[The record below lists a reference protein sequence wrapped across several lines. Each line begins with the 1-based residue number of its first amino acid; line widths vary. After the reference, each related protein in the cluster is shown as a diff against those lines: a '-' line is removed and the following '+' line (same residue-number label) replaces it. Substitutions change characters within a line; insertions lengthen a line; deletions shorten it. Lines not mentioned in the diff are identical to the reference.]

1 MPLPGNERLAL
12 AALVADL
19 GVDRSTGDEDEPA
32 VIDPVDAVLA
42 RLRISQREAASVARI
57 VSAAREPYASSWSD
71 ADVRRYLARTR
82 PELVEDALALRA
94 ALAAASGDEDV
105 DQAAEL
111 RRRSQAELAAGVPLG
126 LADLAI
132 DGDILRD
139 ELGLPEGPAIG
150 ELLAQ
155 ALDAVIEDPARNDRA
170 TLVGLAR
177 AWQRDTIR

>member
-1 MPLPGNERLAL
+1 M
-12 AALVADL
+12 
-19 GVDRSTGDEDEPA
+19 
-32 VIDPVDAVLA
+32 IDPVDAVLA

-82 PELVEDALALRA
+82 PELVEDALALRT
-94 ALAAASGDEDV
+94 ALAASSGEAV

-111 RRRSQAELAAGVPLG
+111 RSRSQAELAAGVPLG